1 MSSYPRARS
10 SRHGRRSR
18 LARIAFTLLVLLV
31 VRSAYS
37 QIPTHED
44 DEAPPGAVA
53 SFAPSA
59 LDGYAAWPSVRRGE
73 ELVLHIAGLQPQC
86 VVRWVHVGASEQVVA
101 EDAVDGLTPPTL
113 PEDAVVGGARIPVAL
128 RKRVPSTWA
137 AGLWFARLSEASDA
151 TPIRAELPFV
161 VLPAPGEPAAR
172 IAVLVPFITAQAYN
186 AWGGAS
192 LYPSRYGQRS
202 TRVSMLRPSD
212 PDSPGSVRIQGLPH
226 VIEWMQREG
235 FDVRCVADVDLH
247 ADAAALHGVD
257 LLVLLGHHEYWTR
270 AMRQRV
276 AQFVGNGGRLFV
288 LGGNTCYWQIRFE
301 TPTTIL
307 CAKDARQDP
316 WLRDPPPGGARDVT
330 TQWAWPPV
338 LEPENATF
346 GAAWRHAS
354 WATSL
359 DASWAPSGYPFGGVV
374 GRYPLD
380 DGYGGYRV
388 AAPTHWAF
396 EGLDAQAL
404 EHFGNEVIPYGG
416 AAIRAIAACG
426 EVDGVHAERID
437 DRILVSRSSGSPADA
452 LVLAA
457 APAQEGMT
465 AVTIH
470 HGPGTVVNVGSGGWP
485 TLMGHAA
492 GRFTTI
498 ETFSRNVLRR
508 LAEPRRNVLLN
519 GGLEDW
525 DGATPAAWT
534 ARGASP
540 TGPLAECGT
549 TAVRL
554 DRQGAITQR
563 MRAEP
568 GSSWLVVA
576 AHARGS
582 GTLRVGTTKTRLE
595 ATDAAR
601 FTGLVAMADEA
612 GFVDIELEAT
622 DAPLVLDHIELM
634 PLDAVRAANPA
645 TNGRWTQHGGTRA
658 LLLVASTQNASPPH
672 VDEMGRSVEVLPA
685 GSAAAW
691 SLYEVRSK
699 RRGALT
705 ELVAEVPVSEDAA
718 RPELL
723 VVPLDVPS
731 PELDADLD
739 PEDRAL
745 VDDAFDNGGFELAP
759 TDAEIDAGRSFAL
772 FPPHWAVEPIGA
784 ITFDR
789 FAWRGSRSLRFDG
802 TERPASATSPA
813 AELLSIEGAWHARAK
828 VFVDKGATLQLS
840 IAASRVED
848 PAPRWAELTT
858 RTVPPTE
865 AWMDVDLE
873 VSKDRLAAFTS
884 ELGVR
889 GWICVEVQGG
899 KAWIDDVG
907 IAVGAR

>member
-1 MSSYPRARS
+1 MVRAIVRGE
-10 SRHGRRSR
+10 RLDDDRRG
-18 LARIAFTLLVLLV
+18 
-31 VRSAYS
+31 
-37 QIPTHED
+37 
-44 DEAPPGAVA
+44 AP
-53 SFAPSA
+53 
-59 LDGYAAWPSVRRGE
+59 VRR
-73 ELVLHIAGLQPQC
+73 AP
-86 VVRWVHVGASEQVVA
+86 
-101 EDAVDGLTPPTL
+101 
-113 PEDAVVGGARIPVAL
+113 GG
-128 RKRVPSTWA
+128 
-137 AGLWFARLSEASDA
+137 
-151 TPIRAELPFV
+151 
-161 VLPAPGEPAAR
+161 GEPAAR

-226 VIEWMQREG
+226 VLEWMQREG
-235 FDVRCVADVDLH
+235 FELRCVADVDLH
-247 ADAAALHGVD
+247 ANAEALHGVD
-257 LLVLLGHHEYWTR
+257 VLVLLGHHEYWTR

-276 AQFVGNGGRLFV
+276 ARFVGNGGRLFV

-307 CAKDARQDP
+307 CAKDAREDA

-359 DASWAPSGYPFGGVV
+359 DAGWAPSGYPFGGVV

-396 EGLDAQAL
+396 AGLDARAL
-404 EHFGNEVIPYGG
+404 EHFGDEMVPYGG
-416 AAIRAIAACG
+416 AAVRAIAACG

-437 DRILVSRSSGSPADA
+437 DRILVSRASGSPADT

-492 GRFTTI
+492 GRFTSI
-498 ETFSRNVLRR
+498 ETFTGNVLRR
-508 LAEPRRNVLLN
+508 LAEPRRSVLTN

-525 DGATPAAWT
+525 DGATPLGWT

-540 TGPLAECGT
+540 STPLADCGT
-549 TAVRL
+549 AAAKLERN
-554 DRQGAITQR
+554 GAIAQR
-563 MRAEP
+563 IRAEP
-568 GSSWLVVA
+568 GSTWLLVA
-576 AHARGS
+576 AHASGA
-582 GTLRVGTTKTRLE
+582 GTLRAGSTETRLE
-595 ATDAAR
+595 ATDAVR
-601 FTGLVAMADEA
+601 FTGLLANANEA
-612 GFVDIELEAT
+612 GVLDVELEAS

-634 PLDAVRAANPA
+634 PLAAVRAANPA
-645 TNGRWTQHGGTRA
+645 TSGRWTQHGGTRA
-658 LLLVASTQNASPPH
+658 LLLVASASNANPPQ
-672 VDEMGRSVEVLPA
+672 VDEVGRSAEVLPA
-685 GSAAAW
+685 GSAASW
-691 SLYEVRSK
+691 SFYEVRSK
-699 RRGALT
+699 RRGTLT
-705 ELVAEVPVSEDAA
+705 DFVAEVPPAA
-718 RPELL
+718 DGTRPELL

-731 PELDADLD
+731 PDLDADLD
-739 PEDRAL
+739 PMDRAL

-759 TDAEIDAGRSFAL
+759 TDAEIETGRSFAH
-772 FPPHWAVEPIGA
+772 FPPHWSVDPIGA

-789 FAWRGSRSLRFDG
+789 FAWRGVRSLRFDG
-802 TERPASATSPA
+802 TKRPASATSPA
-813 AELLSIEGAWHARAK
+813 AELLSIDEPWHARAK
-828 VFVDKGATLQLS
+828 VFVEPGATLRFS

-848 PAPRWAELTT
+848 SAPKWDELASKTIES
-858 RTVPPTE
+858 TE
-865 AWMDVDLE
+865 AWADVELE

-889 GWICVEVQGG
+889 GWIRVEVEGG

-907 IAVGAR
+907 IEVGPR

>member
-1 MSSYPRARS
+1 MSML
-10 SRHGRRSR
+10 SRRRTRPR
-18 LARIAFTLLVLLV
+18 LAFVLCAIVLA
-31 VRSAYS
+31 RTSAA

-44 DEAPPGAVA
+44 DEAPPGASA
-53 SFAPSA
+53 SFSPSD
-59 LDGYAAWPSVRRGE
+59 LEGFAAWPSVRRGG
-73 ELVLHIAGLQPQC
+73 ELELHIAGRQPQC

-101 EDAVDGLTPPTL
+101 EDVVEGLTPPTL
-113 PEDAVVGGARIPVAL
+113 PDDAVVGGARTPVAL

-137 AGLWFARLSEASDA
+137 AGLWFARLSVASDS
-151 TPIRAELPFV
+151 TTIDAELPFV
-161 VLPAPGEPAAR
+161 VLPAAEEPAAR

-212 PDSPGSVRIQGLPH
+212 PTSPGSVRVQGLPH
-226 VIEWMQREG
+226 VLEWMQREG
-235 FDVRCVADVDLH
+235 FAVRCVTDVDLH
-247 ADAAALHGVD
+247 ADAAALDGVD

-270 AMRQRV
+270 AMRERV
-276 AQFVGNGGRLFV
+276 ARFVGNGGRLFV

-301 TPTTIL
+301 SPTTIL
-307 CAKDARQDP
+307 CAKDAREDA

-374 GRYPLD
+374 GSYPFD

-396 EGLDAQAL
+396 AGLDARAL
-404 EHFGNEVIPYGG
+404 ERFGDEHVPYGG

-426 EVDGVHAERID
+426 EVDGVHAERIG
-437 DRILVSRSSGSPADA
+437 DRILVSRSSGSPPDT

-492 GRFTTI
+492 GRFTSI
-498 ETFSRNVLRR
+498 ETLTRNVLRR
-508 LAEPRRNVLLN
+508 LSEPRRSVLTN

-525 DGATPAAWT
+525 DGASPTGWT

-540 TGPLAECGT
+540 TGPLADCGT
-549 TAVRL
+549 AAAKL
-554 DRQGAITQR
+554 DRNGAIKQR
-563 MRAEP
+563 VRAEP
-568 GSSWLVVA
+568 GSTWLVLA
-576 AHARGS
+576 GHANGA
-582 GTLRVGTTKTRLE
+582 GTLRAGDAATKVE
-595 ATDAAR
+595 ATEAAR
-601 FTGLVAMADEA
+601 FTGLVAQAGEGGVLDVEIEA
-612 GFVDIELEAT
+612 A
-622 DAPLVLDHIELM
+622 DAPLVVDHVELM
-634 PLDAVRAANPA
+634 PIEAVRAANPA
-645 TNGRWTQHGGTRA
+645 TSGRWTQHGGTRA
-658 LLLVASTQNASPPH
+658 LLLVASPQIATPPH
-672 VDEMGRSVEVLPA
+672 VDEQGRPAEVLAA
-685 GSAAAW
+685 GSAASW
-691 SLYEVRSK
+691 SLYEVRSQ
-699 RRGALT
+699 RRGALVD
-705 ELVAEVPVSEDAA
+705 LVAEVPPAA
-718 RPELL
+718 DGTRPEFL

-731 PELDADLD
+731 PNLDDDLD
-739 PEDRAL
+739 PADRAL

-759 TDAEIDAGRSFAL
+759 TDAELESGRSFAH
-772 FPPHWAVEPIGA
+772 FPPHWAVDPIGA
-784 ITFDR
+784 VTFDR
-789 FAWRGSRSLRFDG
+789 FAWRGVRSLRFDG
-802 TERPASATSPA
+802 SEHPASAYSPA
-813 AELLSIEGAWHARAK
+813 AELLPIDGPWHARAK
-828 VFVDKGATLQLS
+828 AFVEPGATLRFS

-848 PAPRWAELTT
+848 PAPQWTEVAT
-858 RTVPPTE
+858 RTLESTE
-865 AWMDVDLE
+865 GWVDVELE
-873 VSKDRLAAFTS
+873 GSKDRVAALKS

-889 GWICVEVQGG
+889 AWIRVDVQGG

-907 IAVGAR
+907 VRVGER